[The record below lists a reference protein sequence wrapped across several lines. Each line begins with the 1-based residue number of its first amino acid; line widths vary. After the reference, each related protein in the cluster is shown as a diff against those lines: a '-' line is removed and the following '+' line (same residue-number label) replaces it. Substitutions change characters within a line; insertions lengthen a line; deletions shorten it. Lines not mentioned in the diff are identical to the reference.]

1 MVPPEGVLLQRSGS
15 RSGAL
20 VRGEGR
26 GFNARMQS
34 DPSSNRAWALLIAR
48 WILGL
53 IFFMAG
59 FWKVFSLGPLEHAR
73 RLFVEPYLNTFLPR
87 WSLWAT
93 GTVVPVVELVA
104 GGLLLLGLRIRD
116 ALLAL
121 GAVLVLV
128 TFGHLLLEPL
138 YEFHTHVIPRLALLL
153 FVLMVPREDDRFS
166 LDHLIARR
174 KSTS

>member
-1 MVPPEGVLLQRSGS
+1 MLAMHPAS
-15 RSGAL
+15 
-20 VRGEGR
+20 
-26 GFNARMQS
+26 
-34 DPSSNRAWALLIAR
+34 SSNRAWALLVAR
-48 WILGL
+48 LILGF

-59 FWKVFSLGPLEHAR
+59 VWKVFGLGPLEHAR
-73 RLFVEPYLNTFLPR
+73 RLFVEPYVHTFLPR

-138 YEFHTHVIPRLALLL
+138 YEFHTHVIPRAALLIFL
-153 FVLMVPREDDRFS
+153 LAMPAAEDRFS
-166 LDHLIARR
+166 LDGWLRSRA
-174 KSTS
+174 TSR